1 MSFTVGGKFLVGI
14 NLGWFE
20 DKYGYDLGRSEFS
33 DGPLWTY
40 PPTAPITA
48 NLAVPNIPQGP
59 PYLSQHPEAIE
70 NYFVKVNGV
79 NIVRLWLFEQL
90 EGLVFTK
97 DGSNNLSTIDPE
109 FINNLVAVLDTA
121 NNHNIKVYL
130 ALFNS
135 WDTNSSQPSGLDP
148 SRIPKYQELF
158 SARKQIILK
167 IMQDPT
173 DFCNN
178 ILAPLANAIKNK
190 PALYAIDIMNEPES
204 ITEANMITQ
213 QQLKVF
219 VEKVAQ
225 TLGPSGIKVSVGCL
239 RKNISMSFSSL
250 VDFSD
255 FHAYN
260 NPNPP
265 APNSPPPSGAQSRI
279 GTYSS
284 SDFSSRACIL
294 GECGY
299 HPSSSPYDINQEI
312 ATLQDFLQSANSS
325 GYAGAL
331 AWRYQD
337 YKNPDGVLQTVLN
350 FASTGPTI
358 QDPGAVNTT
367 NGTTNSNTG
376 TTNPTTKKGCFIATA
391 ALDSEI
397 HPHVQFLREY
407 RDKVL
412 LRSSHRKQFEK
423 VLDWY
428 YSCSPPVAEAMNR
441 DKNLKRVIKYMIV
454 YPIVLSLKIL
464 VRLLGNELKD

>member
-1 MSFTVGGKFLVGI
+1 MSFSVGSKFFVGI
-14 NLGWFE
+14 NQGWFE

-33 DGPLWTY
+33 DVPLWTY
-40 PPTAPITA
+40 PPTAPITM
-48 NLAVPNIPQGP
+48 NLGVPNIPQDK

-70 NYFVKVNGV
+70 NYFSKVNGV

-97 DGSNNLSTIDPE
+97 DGNNNLSGVDPE
-109 FINNLVAVLDTA
+109 FINNLLAVLDSA
-121 NNHNIKVYL
+121 NNHNIKIYFTF
-130 ALFNS
+130 FNS
-135 WDTNSSQPSGLDP
+135 WDTNSSQPSGIDP

-167 IMQDPT
+167 IMQDPG

-178 ILAPLANAIKNK
+178 VLVPLANAIKDK
-190 PALYAIDIMNEPES
+190 PALFAIDIMNEPEG
-204 ITEANMITQ
+204 ITEANMIPL
-213 QQLKVF
+213 QQLKIF

-225 TLGPSGIKVSVGCL
+225 TISPYGIKVSLGCL
-239 RKNISMSFSSL
+239 RKNISMSFSSF

-255 FHAYN
+255 FHVYN
-260 NPNPP
+260 SP
-265 APNSPPPSGAQSRI
+265 AVPNSTP
-279 GTYSS
+279 TSS
-284 SDFSSRACIL
+284 IQVNLDPYNLSDFSGKPCIL

-299 HPSSSPYDINQEI
+299 HPSTTPYDSSQE
-312 ATLQDFLQSANSS
+312 TVVLQNLLQSSNSL

-337 YKNPDGVLQTVLN
+337 YKNPDAVLQTVLA

-358 QDPGAVNTT
+358 LANQGTTNTT
-367 NGTTNSNTG
+367 NTG
-376 TTNPTTKKGCFIATA
+376 NTNPTTKKGCFIATA

-407 RDKVL
+407 RDKIL
-412 LRSSHRKQFEK
+412 LKSSHKKQFENI
-423 VLDWY
+423 LDSY
-428 YSCSPPVAEAMNR
+428 YRYSPPVAEAMNR

-464 VRLLGNELKD
+464 VKLLGNDLK

>member
-1 MSFTVGGKFLVGI
+1 MSFNVGSKFLVGI

-70 NYFVKVNGV
+70 NYFAKVNGV

-97 DGSNNLSTIDPE
+97 DGNNNISTIDPE
-109 FINNLVAVLDTA
+109 FINNLVAVLDAA
-121 NNHNIKVYL
+121 NNHNIKIYL

-148 SRIPKYQELF
+148 SRILKYQELF

-173 DFCNN
+173 DLCNN

-219 VEKVAQ
+219 VEKVVQ

-239 RKNISMSFSSL
+239 RKNISMSFSSF

-265 APNSPPPSGAQSRI
+265 APNSPAASGAQSRI
-279 GTYSS
+279 GTYSP
-284 SDFSSRACIL
+284 SDFASRACIL

-299 HPSSSPYDINQEI
+299 HPSSSPYDINQET
-312 ATLQDFLQSANSS
+312 ATLQDFLQSANIS

-358 QDPGAVNTT
+358 QDPGSVNT
-367 NGTTNSNTG
+367 GTNSNIG
-376 TTNPTTKKGCFIATA
+376 TTNPATKKGCFIATA

-407 RDKVL
+407 RDNVL

-423 VLDWY
+423 ILDWY

>member
-1 MSFTVGGKFLVGI
+1 MSFNIGSKFFVGI

-33 DGPLWTY
+33 DGPLWAY
-40 PPTAPITA
+40 PPTAPITT
-48 NLAVPNIPQGP
+48 NLAVPNIPQGL

-70 NYFVKVNGV
+70 NYFAKVQGV

-97 DGSNNLSTIDPE
+97 DGNNSLSGISPE

-130 ALFNS
+130 ALFDS
-135 WDTNSSQPSGLDP
+135 WNTKESQPSGLDP
-148 SRIPKYQELF
+148 SRISKYQELF
-158 SARKQIILK
+158 STRKQIILK

-178 ILAPLANAIKNK
+178 VLVPLANAIKDK
-190 PALYAIDIMNEPES
+190 PALFAIDIMNEPES
-204 ITEANMITQ
+204 ITEANMITV
-213 QQLKVF
+213 QQLKIF
-219 VEKVAQ
+219 VEKISQ
-225 TLGPSGIKVSVGCL
+225 TLDPTGINVSVGCM
-239 RKNISMSFSSL
+239 RKNISMSFSSF
-250 VDFSD
+250 VDFAD

-260 NPNPP
+260 NPNVPP
-265 APNSPPPSGAQSRI
+265 PNSPATSGAQSRI

-284 SDFSSRACIL
+284 SDFSSKACIL

-299 HPSSSPYDINQEI
+299 HPSSSPYDTTQET

-337 YKNPDGVLQTVLN
+337 YKNPDGVLQTVLS
-350 FASTGPTI
+350 FANTGPTI
-358 QDPGAVNTT
+358 QDTGTVNTT
-367 NGTTNSNTG
+367 NSNIG
-376 TTNPTTKKGCFIATA
+376 TTNPTNKKGCFIATA

-412 LRSSHRKQFEK
+412 LKSSHRKQFEK
-423 VLDWY
+423 MLDWY

-464 VRLLGNELKD
+464 VKLLGNELKD